1 MFWGTP
7 STQFIPWWQTAWE
20 TILEGHLPLWNPGL
34 GMGAPLLANYQSA
47 LLYPPTWIYFLLWLA
62 GSTPAM
68 AWGMALMVALHLAWA
83 SLGMALLLRQIKQ
96 GLLSQVIAGLAYGL
110 SGYLVAR
117 AGFLSINAATAW
129 TPWVILGVTW
139 LIDELVKVDL
149 GKNSQIKEEGLSAR
163 LKFRKVIIA
172 GLFLCFCIGFQ
183 LLSGH
188 AQSTWYSL
196 GLAGIWAIFWVY
208 YSYRHAYNTRPAIKF
223 VLKCTMIL
231 FGIILVA
238 VGLAAVQLLPTM
250 EYLLQSQR
258 AGAVDYDFA
267 MAYSFWPWR
276 WLTLLAPGLFGNPVS
291 GDYWGYANYWE
302 DAIYIGLTPF
312 LLALAAVIN
321 RQRRTKLV
329 IFLVILTLVA
339 ALLSMGQN
347 TPVFPWL
354 YRNFPTFDMF
364 QAPTR
369 INLLVVFSLS
379 VLAGIGANS
388 WRRPTGHGLYWTRLG
403 TMAAAAVTVGAFL
416 ASLAAR
422 QGLGDLKPSLIRAT
436 ALAGLWGIGLGVL
449 TLTAPQKSE
458 DQFATKKGTL
468 WAWAAILWVAADL
481 VVAGWGLN
489 PGIDLDFYR
498 QTPQTAKT
506 IQNLAGDGRL
516 YLLADDEK
524 VLKFEK
530 LFRYDTFNPF
540 PAGEGWEFLRATM
553 LPNLSSLDHIL
564 SANNFDPL
572 LPGRYVTWIEALN
585 KADDITREQLL
596 NLMAVNVVEVVD
608 GAQPGG
614 LDFIP
619 RQALPRVRWVPCG
632 TSVQDGSAAL
642 AALSQDGE
650 SPTEV
655 VLLETSQAPI
665 HADCSSDEAA
675 KVEIVAQHASG
686 MEFVIESDSPGYL
699 VLADVWYPGWS
710 ARLDGQPETIWR
722 ANYLFKA
729 VEIPSGEHWLSIAYR
744 PTWFYMGFAISCLAW
759 VGFGGMIYFIRR
771 FST

>member
-1 MFWGTP
+1 
-7 STQFIPWWQTAWE
+7 
-20 TILEGHLPLWNPGL
+20 
-34 GMGAPLLANYQSA
+34 
-47 LLYPPTWIYFLLWLA
+47 
-62 GSTPAM
+62 
-68 AWGMALMVALHLAWA
+68 MVALHLVWA
-83 SLGMALLLRQIKQ
+83 SLGMALLLRQIRQ

-129 TPWVILGVTW
+129 TPWIILGVTW
-139 LIDELVKVDL
+139 FIDELVKVDR
-149 GKNSQIKEEGLSAR
+149 GKISRMEEGLSNR

-172 GLFLCFCIGFQ
+172 GLGLSICIGFQ

-188 AQSTWYSL
+188 AQSSWYSL
-196 GLAGIWAIFWVY
+196 VLAGIWAIFWLY
-208 YSYRHAYNTRPAIKF
+208 ISHRHEWNMGPAINF
-223 VLKCTMIL
+223 VLKCTVIL
-231 FGIILVA
+231 FGIMLVG
-238 VGLAAVQLLPTM
+238 VGLAAAQLLPTI

-258 AGAVDYDFA
+258 AGAVDFDFA

-302 DAIYIGLTPF
+302 DAIYIGLTPL
-312 LLALAAVIN
+312 LLALAAIFS
-321 RQRRTKLV
+321 RRRTKLV

-379 VLAGIGANS
+379 ILAGIGANS
-388 WRRPTGHGLYWTRLG
+388 WCRPTGRGLYWIRLG

-458 DQFATKKGTL
+458 DHFVTKKSSL
-468 WAWAAILWVAADL
+468 WTWAAMLWVAADL

-489 PGIDLDFYR
+489 PGIDLDFYS

-506 IQNLAGDGRL
+506 VQNLSGDGRL

-540 PAGEGWEFLRATM
+540 PVGEGWEFLRATL
-553 LPNLSSLDHIL
+553 LPNLSSLDQIL

-572 LPGRYVTWIEALN
+572 LPERYVTWIEALQ
-585 KADDITREQLL
+585 KANDNTREQLL

-608 GAQPGG
+608 SAQPGG
-614 LDFIP
+614 LEFIP

-632 TSVQDGSAAL
+632 ESIQDGSAAL
-642 AALSQDGE
+642 AALSQERE

-665 HADCSSDEAA
+665 QTDCSPDEAA
-675 KVEIVAQHASG
+675 KVEIIAQHASR

-710 ARLDGQPETIWR
+710 AWLDGQHETIWR
-722 ANYLFKA
+722 ANYLFQA
-729 VEIPSGEHWLSIAYR
+729 VEIPSGEHQLSIAYR
-744 PTWFYMGFAISCLAW
+744 PTWFYMGFAITCLTW
-759 VGFGGMIYFIRR
+759 VGFVGMILYTRR